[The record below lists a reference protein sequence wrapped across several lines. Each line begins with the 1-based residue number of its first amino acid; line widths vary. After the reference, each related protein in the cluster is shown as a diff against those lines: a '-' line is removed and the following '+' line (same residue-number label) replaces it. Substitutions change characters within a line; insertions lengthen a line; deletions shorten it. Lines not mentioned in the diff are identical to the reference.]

1 MLDHP
6 TAVVSIIALAAL
18 ALVACY
24 PVYYI
29 IGLAVSRG
37 YHRGKQEHLDLIMR
51 QCTTEEPTSGTRQR
65 S

>member
-1 MLDHP
+1 MDLHP
-6 TAVVSIIALAAL
+6 ANVITVIALTAL
-18 ALVACY
+18 ALVAMY

-37 YHRGKQEHLDLIMR
+37 YHRGKAEHLHRIIHD
-51 QCTTEEPTSGTRQR
+51 CTAKEQTSGTRQG